1 MLPFTNKLYQI
12 LHVMKKTQ
20 LFLLHFAGGNCY
32 SFQFMQSLLRTFEI
46 VPLELPGR
54 GRRIREGLLK
64 DFDLAAR
71 DMYQQIT
78 AKLTSP
84 CFLIYGHSM
93 GAYLALRVANMLEAA
108 GKHPAY
114 VIVSGNAGPGV
125 RGDRTHLYKLEHNE
139 FVKEL
144 ERLGGVPPEVI
155 ANKELFSFFEPI
167 LRADFEIAE
176 INDIAKDPAIHA
188 PVFAIMGSEEEKA
201 DEISNWGRFT
211 KSAFRSEILQ
221 GGHFFIHKHPQRL
234 AAIINNCHDEA
245 VLLKQ

>member
-1 MLPFTNKLYQI
+1 
-12 LHVMKKTQ
+12 MKKPQ

-32 SFQFMQSLLRTFEI
+32 SFQFMQSLLRTFEVI
-46 VPLELPGR
+46 PLELPGR
-54 GRRIREGLLK
+54 GRRIREKLLK
-64 DFDLAAR
+64 DFNLAAT

-78 AKLTSP
+78 AKLASP

-108 GKHPAY
+108 GKRPAH

-125 RGDRTHLYKLEHNE
+125 RSDRKNIYALEHKD
-139 FVKEL
+139 FVEEL
-144 ERLGGVPPEVI
+144 EKLGGVPPEVI

-176 INDIAKDPAIHA
+176 INDIVKEPAINA
-188 PVFAIMGSEEEKA
+188 PLFAIMGSEEEKA

-211 KSAFRSEILQ
+211 KSAFRSEILE

-234 AAIINNCHDEA
+234 AAIITNCHDEA

>member
-1 MLPFTNKLYQI
+1 
-12 LHVMKKTQ
+12 MKKPQ

-32 SFQFMQSLLRTFEI
+32 SFQFMQSLLRTFEVI
-46 VPLELPGR
+46 PLELPGR

-64 DFDLAAR
+64 DFDLAAG

-84 CFLIYGHSM
+84 SFLIYGHSM

-108 GKHPAY
+108 GKRPAY

-125 RGDRTHLYKLEHNE
+125 RSDKINMYALEHKD
-139 FVKEL
+139 FVEEL
-144 ERLGGVPPEVI
+144 EKLGGVPPEVI
-155 ANKELFSFFEPI
+155 ANKELFGFFEPI

-176 INDIAKDPAIHA
+176 RNEIILEPAIDA
-188 PVFAIMGSEEEKA
+188 PLYAIMGSEEEKA
-201 DEISNWGRFT
+201 DKISNWGRFT
-211 KSAFRSEILQ
+211 KSAFRSEILE

-234 AAIINNCHDEA
+234 AAIITNCHEET
-245 VLLKQ
+245 VLLKQQ